1 MSRIIGIDLGTTNSC
16 VAVLDDKGPR
26 VLAGAD
32 GERTTPSWV
41 SWNQNNQTTVGTR
54 ARRQAVTN
62 PAATIFGAKRLI
74 GRKVNADDVSWFAR
88 LAPFRIVAAPN
99 GDAWV
104 RVNGAPVSPQEVA
117 AHILRRLRQIA
128 EEDLGEPVTR
138 AVVTVPAYFDDAQR
152 QATRDAGQI
161 AGIDVVRI
169 LNEPTAAALAYGA
182 HRVAEGTRRMI
193 AVFDLG
199 GGTFDISIMSV
210 ENGIFEVLAT
220 GGDTALGGEDWDRR
234 LLERIVDEVFDAH
247 RVDLTSVPMAMS
259 RLREACENA
268 KKALSTD
275 TSTRIQLP
283 FLANDQH
290 GSPINYERELT
301 RTEVEALT
309 KDLLDRLDAPCQRTI
324 ADAGIDV
331 SAIEEVLL
339 VGGMTRWPAV
349 QAIVERLFKKRPR
362 KGANPD
368 EVVALGAAAYAG
380 ILAGEADDAQL
391 LDVTPHDIG
400 IKVGDSSFAVVLPRN
415 SMLPVRARR
424 LFATTS
430 QDQRYVSIELYQGE
444 STDVTNNRKLG
455 QVVLDDLPPGPAGS
469 ARVELVM
476 TVDVESI
483 LSVTARETRG
493 GREASVTIRPSGGL
507 SQREIVEI
515 INRRR
520 QEHASSPCLHR
531 AVREQ
536 RDHARSPAQQARRR
550 EVMTVDPAVL
560 KVADAVGAL
569 MEAWGFRRNMGRM
582 GAVLYLEDHPLTAGS
597 QRAVRPSTG
606 AV

>member
-16 VAVLDDKGPR
+16 VAVLDSKGNPTTL
-26 VLAGAD
+26 VGLD
-32 GERTTPSWV
+32 NERTTPSWV
-41 SWNQNNQTTVGTR
+41 SWATNGQVSVGTR

-62 PAATIFGAKRLI
+62 ASATVYGVKRLI

-104 RVNGAPVSPQEVA
+104 RVHGQPISPQEVA
-117 AHILRRLRQIA
+117 AHILRRVRQVA
-128 EEDLGEPVTR
+128 EEALGEPVTR

-161 AGIDVVRI
+161 AGLDVVRI

-182 HRVAEGTRRMI
+182 HHDAEGRRLI

-210 ENGIFEVLAT
+210 DNGIFEVLAT
-220 GGDTALGGEDWDRR
+220 GGDSALGGEDWDRR
-234 LLERIVDEVFDAH
+234 LLERIVDEVFDEH
-247 RVDLTSVPMAMS
+247 RVDLTGIPMAMS

-275 TSTRIQLP
+275 RELMIQLP

-290 GSPINYERELT
+290 GAPINYERSLT
-301 RTEVEALT
+301 REQVDAAT
-309 KDLLDRLDAPCQRTI
+309 KDLLDRLVAPCER
-324 ADAGIDV
+324 ALLDAGLTPGDLD
-331 SAIEEVLL
+331 EVLL

-349 QAIVERLFKKRPR
+349 QDIVERIFHQKPS

-368 EVVALGAAAYAG
+368 EVVALGAAHYAG
-380 ILAGEADDAQL
+380 ILAGESAEATAL

-400 IKVGDSSFAVVLPRN
+400 IKVGDSQFAVVLPRN

-430 QDQRYVSIELYQGE
+430 ENQKFVSIELYQGD
-444 STDVTNNRKLG
+444 SQDVSKNRKLG
-455 QVVLDDLPPGPAGS
+455 QVVLDDLTPGPAG
-469 ARVELVM
+469 ATRVELVL

-483 LSVTARETRG
+483 LSVTAREIRS
-493 GREASVTIRPSGGL
+493 GRETSVTIRPSGGL
-507 SQREIVEI
+507 SPREIVEI
-515 INRRR
+515 ITRRR
-520 QEHASSPCLHR
+520 QESSVAAQLPGPGGMVRVTTREHAIVTP
-531 AVREQ
+531 
-536 RDHARSPAQQARRR
+536 P
-550 EVMTVDPAVL
+550 
-560 KVADAVGAL
+560 
-569 MEAWGFRRNMGRM
+569 
-582 GAVLYLEDHPLTAGS
+582 EDD
-597 QRAVRPSTG
+597 
-606 AV
+606 

>member
-16 VAVLDDKGPR
+16 VAVLDEKGTPR
-26 VLAGAD
+26 TLAAAD
-32 GERTTPSWV
+32 GERTVPSTV
-41 SWNQNNQTTVGTR
+41 AFTAQGEVLVGTR

-62 PAATIFGAKRLI
+62 AAATVYGAKRLI
-74 GRKVNADDVSWFAR
+74 GRKVNADDVAAFAR

-104 RVNGAPVSPQEVA
+104 RVHGQPISPQEVA
-117 AHILRRLRQIA
+117 AHILRRVRQIA
-128 EEDLGEPVTR
+128 EHALNEPVTR

-161 AGIDVVRI
+161 AGLDIIRI

-182 HRVAEGTRRMI
+182 HRGTDGRRLI

-220 GGDTALGGEDWDRR
+220 GGDSSLGGEDWDSRV
-234 LLERIVDEVFDAH
+234 LERMVDEVFDQH
-247 RVDLTSVPMAMS
+247 RVDLKEIPIAMS
-259 RLREACENA
+259 RLREACETA
-268 KKALSTD
+268 KKAVSSQTESLL
-275 TSTRIQLP
+275 QLP
-283 FLANDQH
+283 YLANNQH
-290 GSPINYERELT
+290 GAPINFERKIT
-301 RTEVEALT
+301 RAQLEDMT
-309 KDLLDRLDAPCQRTI
+309 KSLLARLEAPCIRAL
-324 ADAGIDV
+324 ADANLKPEQLDD
-331 SAIEEVLL
+331 VLL

-349 QAIVERLFKKRPR
+349 QDIVEKIFRKRPS

-380 ILAGEADDAQL
+380 ILAGDSDDAQL

-400 IKVGDSSFAVVLPRN
+400 IKVGDSQFAVVLPRN

-424 LFATTS
+424 MFATTS
-430 QDQRYVSIELYQGE
+430 EDQKFVSIELYQGE
-444 STDVTNNRKLG
+444 SQDVTKNRKLG

-469 ARVELVM
+469 VRVELVM

-483 LSVTARETRG
+483 LSVKARELRS
-493 GREASVTIRPSGGL
+493 GRAASVTIRPSGGL

-515 INRRR
+515 ITRGR
-520 QEHASSPCLHR
+520 QGQFP
-531 AVREQ
+531 
-536 RDHARSPAQQARRR
+536 RSVEAGQTGQLRVTKDMVIPPAPDDD
-550 EVMTVDPAVL
+550 E
-560 KVADAVGAL
+560 KK
-569 MEAWGFRRNMGRM
+569 
-582 GAVLYLEDHPLTAGS
+582 
-597 QRAVRPSTG
+597 
-606 AV
+606 

>member
-16 VAVLDDKGPR
+16 VAVLDDKGVPR
-26 VLAGAD
+26 TLVGAD
-32 GERTTPSWV
+32 GERTIPSWV
-41 SWNQNNQTTVGTR
+41 SWATSGQVTVGTR

-62 PAATIFGAKRLI
+62 PSATVYGAKRLI
-74 GRKVNADDVSWFAR
+74 GRKVNAEDVSWFAR

-104 RVNGAPVSPQEVA
+104 RVNGQPISPQEVA
-117 AHILRRLRQIA
+117 SHVLRAVRKAA
-128 EEDLGEPVTR
+128 EEALGESVTR
-138 AVVTVPAYFDDAQR
+138 AVVTVPAYFDEAQR

-161 AGIDVVRI
+161 AGIDVIRI

-182 HRVAEGTRRMI
+182 HRVREGRRLI

-210 ENGIFEVLAT
+210 DNGIFEVLAT
-220 GGDTALGGEDWDRR
+220 GGDSALGGEDWDRR
-234 LLERIVDEVFDAH
+234 VLERIVDEVFDQY
-247 RVDLTSVPMAMS
+247 RVDLTGIPMAMS
-259 RLREACENA
+259 RLREACETA
-268 KKALSTD
+268 KKSLSENRETV
-275 TSTRIQLP
+275 IQLP

-290 GSPINYERELT
+290 GAPINYERNVTRDFIEELT
-301 RTEVEALT
+301 R
-309 KDLLDRLDAPCQRTI
+309 DLLERLEPPVTRAMLDAGLAPQEL
-324 ADAGIDV
+324 
-331 SAIEEVLL
+331 EEVLL

-349 QAIVERLFKKRPR
+349 QTFVEKKFGKKPS

-380 ILAGEADDAQL
+380 ILAGESDEAQL

-400 IKVGDSSFAVVLPRN
+400 IRVGDSGFATVLPRN

-430 QDQRYVSIELYQGE
+430 DNQKFVSIELYQGE
-444 STDVTNNRKLG
+444 SQDVSKNRKLG
-455 QVVLDDLPPGPAGS
+455 QVTLDDLPHGPAGTV
-469 ARVELVM
+469 RVELVI
-476 TVDVESI
+476 TVDVEGM
-483 LSVTARETRG
+483 LSVTAREIRT

-520 QEHASSPCLHR
+520 QEHS
-531 AVREQ
+531 
-536 RDHARSPAQQARRR
+536 
-550 EVMTVDPAVL
+550 
-560 KVADAVGAL
+560 AVGNL
-569 MEAWGFRRNMGRM
+569 PKFEGGTMRVTTREY
-582 GAVLYLEDHPLTAGS
+582 AVA
-597 QRAVRPSTG
+597 RPDDD
-606 AV
+606 AADDEKKE